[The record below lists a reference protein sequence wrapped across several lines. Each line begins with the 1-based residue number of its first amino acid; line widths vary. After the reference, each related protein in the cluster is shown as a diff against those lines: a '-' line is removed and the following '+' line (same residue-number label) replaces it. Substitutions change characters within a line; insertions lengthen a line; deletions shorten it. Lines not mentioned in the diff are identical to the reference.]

1 MRSSSTAPQFGQ
13 VRDGSRSERR
23 VVAASGSSAER
34 SGSSSIRTIV
44 LLRGSGRRRQ
54 RHRRRRVESDHHSG
68 GSSEGFDR
76 RRVGRRRGRR
86 GRRLLGGVMSL
97 VGRASAPGC
106 AQDEG
111 GEERRSGSISTH
123 DDLRIAAHST
133 GKRQILSVSRGKRCP
148 QLADERGPLARTL
161 GNPRFSRAVRL
172 VRPLKRRNGKKG
184 VGMGVPALT
193 ERGESADSP
202 LLFLAGLSRPFVS
215 RRSRPAR
222 ARRGCRAPCGRG
234 SRA

>member
-133 GKRQILSVSRGKRCP
+133 GKRQILSVTDAG
-148 QLADERGPLARTL
+148 DARRWRAAIGSSPRTP
-161 GNPRFSRAVRL
+161 GNPRVSGGRRAGTRFEKDP
-172 VRPLKRRNGKKG
+172 RQEGCRHGSSG
-184 VGMGVPALT
+184 T
-193 ERGESADSP
+193 DGEGGIGRFP
-202 LLFLAGLSRPFVS
+202 PCFLGGNVVS
-215 RRSRPAR
+215 RRSKPVR
-222 ARRGCRAPCGRG
+222 ARRECLAPCGPA
-234 SRA
+234 SPA

>member
-1 MRSSSTAPQFGQ
+1 MRSSSAAPQLGQ
-13 VRDGSRSERR
+13 VRDGSAMGRGG
-23 VVAASGSSAER
+23 AASGSSVKR
-34 SGSSSIRTIV
+34 SSIPTIV
-44 LLRGSGRRRQ
+44 LLRGS
-54 RHRRRRVESDHHSG
+54 RRRRRRCGRRSVEPEDHAG
-68 GSSEGFDR
+68 GRPERFDR
-76 RRVGRRRGRR
+76 RRVGRRRSGRGSRLLRGVVTFLRMASTAGSGQGESGEQRR
-86 GRRLLGGVMSL
+86 GDSL
-97 VGRASAPGC
+97 
-106 AQDEG
+106 
-111 GEERRSGSISTH
+111 STH

-202 LLFLAGLSRPFVS
+202 LVFLAGLSRPSVS